1 MTNNKHRSGFVSII
15 GRPNVGKSTLINSLM
30 KEKLSI
36 ITSKA
41 QTTRHRIRGIINGDD
56 YQIVLSDTPGILD
69 PSYKL
74 QEAMMKFI
82 KETLIDSD
90 FLVIVEE
97 VGNKE
102 SFDGS
107 LIQKLNSFKIP
118 IILLINKIDLST
130 QEELEDSIAYWKSIF
145 PDIDIYPVSAI
156 EGFFVDELIEIFKE
170 KLPLSP
176 PFFPKDQFTDR
187 PERFFVNE
195 SIREQ
200 ILIHYDKEVPYSVEV
215 ITEDFKESSKIIKI
229 RSLNHQEIYLI
240 HPSPPPKNKSDSN
253 LDQRVIEEIHK
264 NYKQKLQNPY
274 HKIKIGNSKTIPI
287 ASIRSLKKKLF
298 FSKSDENWSVVVISD
313 AE

>member
-15 GRPNVGKSTLINSLM
+15 GRPNVGKSTLINFLM

-82 KETLIDSD
+82 KEALIDSD

-102 SFDGS
+102 SFDK
-107 LIQKLNSFKIP
+107 LLVKKLNSFEIP
-118 IILLINKIDLST
+118 IILLINKIDLSS
-130 QEELEDSIAYWKSIF
+130 QQELEESISHWKSIF
-145 PDIDIYPVSAI
+145 PNLDIYPVSAI
-156 EGFFVDELIEIFKE
+156 EGFFIDDLIEIFKD

-215 ITEDFKESSKIIKI
+215 ITEDFKDSPKIIKI
-229 RSLNHQEIYLI
+229 RSLILVERESQKGIMIGHKGSALKKVASQAR
-240 HPSPPPKNKSDSN
+240 SN
-253 LDQRVIEEIHK
+253 LEKFFGKKIFLEVFVKVRK
-264 NYKQKLQNPY
+264 NWRNDP
-274 HKIKIGNSKTIPI
+274 S
-287 ASIRSLKKKLF
+287 SLKKFGYNL
-298 FSKSDENWSVVVISD
+298 
-313 AE
+313 

>member
-97 VGNKE
+97 IGNKE
-102 SFDGS
+102 SFDKS
-107 LIQKLNSFKIP
+107 LVKKLNSFKIP
-118 IILLINKIDLST
+118 IILLINKIDLSS
-130 QEELEDSIAYWKSIF
+130 QQELEESISHWKSIF
-145 PDIDIYPVSAI
+145 PNVDIYPVSAI
-156 EGFFVDELIEIFKE
+156 EGFFIEELIEIFKD
-170 KLPLSP
+170 KT
-176 PFFPKDQFTDR
+176 PF
-187 PERFFVNE
+187 
-195 SIREQ
+195 
-200 ILIHYDKEVPYSVEV
+200 
-215 ITEDFKESSKIIKI
+215 
-229 RSLNHQEIYLI
+229 
-240 HPSPPPKNKSDSN
+240 
-253 LDQRVIEEIHK
+253 
-264 NYKQKLQNPY
+264 
-274 HKIKIGNSKTIPI
+274 I
-287 ASIRSLKKKLF
+287 ASI
-298 FSKSDENWSVVVISD
+298 FSKRSIY
-313 AE
+313 

>member
-41 QTTRHRIRGIINGDD
+41 QTTRHRIRGIINGDN

-69 PSYKL
+69 PTYKL

-102 SFDGS
+102 SFDES
-107 LIQKLNSFKIP
+107 LVKKINSFKIP
-118 IILLINKIDLST
+118 IILLINKIDISSQQQL
-130 QEELEDSIAYWKSIF
+130 EESISHWKLIF
-145 PDIDIYPVSAI
+145 PNVDIYPVSAI
-156 EGFFVDELIEIFKE
+156 EGFFIDELIEIFKD

-187 PERFFVNE
+187 SERFFVNE

-215 ITEDFKESSKIIKI
+215 LTEDFKDSPKIIRI
-229 RSLNHQEIYLI
+229 RSLILVERDSQKGILI
-240 HPSPPPKNKSDSN
+240 GHKGSALKRVASEARSN
-253 LDQRVIEEIHK
+253 LEKFFGKKIFLEVFVKVRK
-264 NYKQKLQNPY
+264 NWRNDP
-274 HKIKIGNSKTIPI
+274 S
-287 ASIRSLKKKLF
+287 SLKKFGYNL
-298 FSKSDENWSVVVISD
+298 
-313 AE
+313 

>member
-1 MTNNKHRSGFVSII
+1 VTDNKHKSGFVSII

-41 QTTRHRIRGIINGDD
+41 QTTRHRIRGIINEDN
-56 YQIVLSDTPGILD
+56 YQIVLSDTPGILN

-102 SFDGS
+102 SFDKS
-107 LIQKLNSFKIP
+107 LVKKLNSFKIP
-118 IILLINKIDLST
+118 VILLINKIDLSS
-130 QEELEDSIAYWKSIF
+130 QRELEESIIHWKSIF
-145 PDIDIYPVSAI
+145 PGIDIYPVSAI
-156 EGFFVDELIEIFKE
+156 EGFFIDELIEIFKDN
-170 KLPLSP
+170 LPISP

-200 ILIHYDKEVPYSVEV
+200 ILIHYDKEIPYSVEV
-215 ITEDFKESSKIIKI
+215 ITDEFNDSEEIIKI
-229 RSLNHQEIYLI
+229 RSLILVERESQKGILI
-240 HPSPPPKNKSDSN
+240 GHKGSALKKVASEARRNLEKFFGKKIFLEVFVKVRKNWRNDPS
-253 LDQRVIEEIHK
+253 
-264 NYKQKLQNPY
+264 
-274 HKIKIGNSKTIPI
+274 
-287 ASIRSLKKKLF
+287 SLKKFGYNL
-298 FSKSDENWSVVVISD
+298 
-313 AE
+313 